1 MVLYSISFVLMLLAC
16 ILAGYQKRGWRWSTR
31 LPMYIAVSA
40 VLALPTML
48 PLVFFLVCLFDID
61 AGDHK

>member
-1 MVLYSISFVLMLLAC
+1 MVLYTISFILMLLAC
-16 ILAGYQKRGWRWSTR
+16 IIAGYQKRGWLWTTR

-48 PLVFFLVCLFDID
+48 PLLFFLVALFDIEVK
-61 AGDHK
+61 DHA